1 VKTTLSW
8 LKTHL
13 DTEATTGAIVERLV
27 MLGHDVDGVDDP
39 AKALAGFRV
48 ARVVSAEQHPNADR
62 LRVCIVDAG
71 PEVDG
76 GAEIQV
82 VCGAPNARAGM
93 KGVFGAAGVTV
104 PRNGMHLTEST
115 IRGVASRGMLMSA
128 YELALSDDHE
138 GIIELPAD
146 APVGARYVDY
156 AGLGDPVIDIKVTP
170 NRADCLGVRG
180 LARDLAAA
188 GLGTLKPLDETPIAG
203 KFTSPIG
210 IRLTDPK
217 ACPLFLGRHIRGLRN
232 GQSPDWLKRR
242 LESIGLRPISV
253 LVDITNFLTF
263 DLNRPLHVFDAGKVK
278 GELVVRFAKPGEMLL
293 ALNGREYALDPEVT
307 AIADDNG
314 VASLG
319 GVMGGAPT
327 GCTETTTEVFI
338 EAALFDP
345 VRTAATGRRLEIIS
359 DARYR
364 FERGLD
370 PEFTAPGLEI
380 ATRLVLELCGGE
392 ASEVVVAGA
401 VPQWRRE
408 YVLHAG
414 RIAGLG
420 GLAVAA
426 EESSTIL
433 EALGFRVRRYP
444 EAAAPLIA
452 LSTPV
457 DGPDDLSVT
466 PPPWRGD
473 VVGEADL
480 VEEVLRVKGYDEI
493 APVPLPRETVVS
505 RPAIEPRRRRTEL
518 VRRAL
523 ASRGLTEAVTYSF
536 IAVAAAARFGGGQAA
551 LRLVNPISADL
562 DQMRPSVLP
571 NLLDAARR
579 NADRGF
585 PDTALYE
592 VGPLY
597 RDDTP
602 DGQVNVASGL
612 RAGRMGPR
620 DWRAKP
626 GDGDLYAAKEDAL
639 AALAAAG
646 APVDNI
652 QVSGEP
658 PAWFHPGRSGVL
670 RLGPTVLGHF
680 GELHPEAI
688 DAFGAK
694 GPIAA
699 FEVFIEAVPLP
710 RAARAKPPLKLS
722 VFQPVERDFA
732 FIVDRD
738 VPAETLLRAARGVD
752 RKLVTDIRLFDVY
765 EGKGLPEGKK
775 SLAIAATLQP
785 QDATLTDAE
794 IEAFSKRLVAAVEKA
809 TGGTLRG

>member
-1 VKTTLSW
+1 VKTSLSW

-13 DTEATTGAIVERLV
+13 DTEGTIDEIVARLV

-39 AKALAGFRV
+39 AKALADFKV
-48 ARVVSAEQHPNADR
+48 ARIVSAVQHPNADR
-62 LRVCIVDAG
+62 LRVCVVDAG
-71 PEVDG
+71 DG
-76 GAEIQV
+76 QVQV
-82 VCGAPNARAGM
+82 VCGAPNARTGM
-93 KGVFGAAGVTV
+93 KGVFGRAGVTV
-104 PRNGMHLTEST
+104 PRTAKKLEEST

-128 YELALSDDHE
+128 YELATSDDHE
-138 GIIELPAD
+138 GIIDLPDD
-146 APVGARYVDY
+146 APVGTRYIDY

-188 GLGTLKPLDETPIAG
+188 GIGTLKPLDEVPVPGT
-203 KFTSPIG
+203 FRSPIG
-210 IRLTDPK
+210 ITLTDLK
-217 ACPLFLGRHIRGLRN
+217 ACPLFLGRHIRGLKN
-232 GQSPDWLKRR
+232 GPSPDWLKRR
-242 LESIGLRPISV
+242 LESIGLRPISA

-278 GELVVRFAKPGEMLL
+278 GNLVVRFAKPGEKLL
-293 ALNGREYALDPEVT
+293 ALNGREYALDPDVT

-314 VASLG
+314 VESLG
-319 GVMGGAPT
+319 GVMGGEPS
-327 GCTETTTEVFI
+327 GCTEETTEVFI

-401 VPQWRRE
+401 VPEWRRSYTLRDTRVAE
-408 YVLHAG
+408 
-414 RIAGLG
+414 LG
-420 GLAVAA
+420 GLAVAPS
-426 EESSTIL
+426 ESTSTL
-433 EALGFRVRRYP
+433 EGLGF
-444 EAAAPLIA
+444 
-452 LSTPV
+452 
-457 DGPDDLSVT
+457 SVT
-466 PPPWRGD
+466 PRSDDALDVLPPPWRGD
-473 VVGEADL
+473 IVGEADL
-480 VEEVLRVKGYDEI
+480 VEEVLRVKGFDEI
-493 APVPLPRETVVS
+493 APVPLPRETVIS
-505 RPAIEPRRRRTEL
+505 RAAIEPRRRRLDL
-518 VRRAL
+518 VRRTL
-523 ASRGLTEAVTYSF
+523 AARGLTEAVTFSF
-536 IAVAAAARFGGGQAA
+536 LSAASAERFGGGQPA

-585 PDTALYE
+585 ADTALYE
-592 VGPLY
+592 VGPIY

-602 DGQVNVASGL
+602 EGQANAAGGL
-612 RAGRMGPR
+612 RAGRLGPR
-620 DWRAKP
+620 DWRIKP
-626 GDGDLYAAKEDAL
+626 SEADLFAVKEDAL
-639 AALAAAG
+639 AALATAG
-646 APVDNI
+646 APIDNL

-658 PAWFHPGRSGVL
+658 PVWFHPGRAGVV

-680 GELHPEAI
+680 GELHPDIVEAFDI
-688 DAFGAK
+688 RGAA
-694 GPIAA
+694 AA
-699 FEVFIEAVPLP
+699 FEVFLDAVALP
-710 RAARAKPPLKLS
+710 RAAGRARPPLRLS

-738 VPAETLLRAARGVD
+738 VSAETLLRAARGID
-752 RKLVTDIRLFDVY
+752 RKLVTDIRLFDLY
-765 EGKGLPEGKK
+765 EGKGLPDGKK
-775 SLAIAATLQP
+775 SLAIAVTLQP

-794 IEAFSKRLVAAVEKA
+794 IEAFSKRLVATIEKA

>member
-1 VKTTLSW
+1 MKTSLSW

-13 DTEATTGAIVERLV
+13 DTEATIDEIVARLV

-39 AKALAGFRV
+39 AKALADFKV
-48 ARVVSAEQHPNADR
+48 ARIVSAVQHPNADR
-62 LRVCIVDAG
+62 LRVCVVDAG
-71 PEVDG
+71 DG
-76 GAEIQV
+76 QVQV
-82 VCGAPNARAGM
+82 VCGAPNARTGM
-93 KGVFGAAGVTV
+93 KGVFGRAGVTV
-104 PRNGMHLTEST
+104 PRTAKKLEEST

-128 YELALSDDHE
+128 YELATSDDHE
-138 GIIELPAD
+138 GIIDLPDD
-146 APVGARYVDY
+146 APVGTRYIDY

-188 GLGTLKPLDETPIAG
+188 GIGTLKPLDEVPVPGT
-203 KFTSPIG
+203 FRSPIG
-210 IRLTDPK
+210 ITLTDLK
-217 ACPLFLGRHIRGLRN
+217 ACPLFLGRHIRGLKN
-232 GQSPDWLKRR
+232 GPSPDWLKRR
-242 LESIGLRPISV
+242 LESIGLRPISA

-278 GELVVRFAKPGEMLL
+278 GNLVVRFAKPGEKLL
-293 ALNGREYALDPEVT
+293 ALNGREYALDPDVT

-314 VASLG
+314 VESLG
-319 GVMGGAPT
+319 GVMGGEPS
-327 GCTETTTEVFI
+327 GCTEETTEVFI

-401 VPQWRRE
+401 VPEWRRSYTLRDTRVAE
-408 YVLHAG
+408 
-414 RIAGLG
+414 LG
-420 GLAVAA
+420 GLAVAPS
-426 EESSTIL
+426 ESTSTL
-433 EALGFRVRRYP
+433 EGLGF
-444 EAAAPLIA
+444 
-452 LSTPV
+452 
-457 DGPDDLSVT
+457 SVT
-466 PPPWRGD
+466 PRSDDALDVLPPPWRGD
-473 VVGEADL
+473 IVGEADL
-480 VEEVLRVKGYDEI
+480 VEEVLRVKGFDEI
-493 APVPLPRETVVS
+493 APVPLPRETVIS
-505 RPAIEPRRRRTEL
+505 RAAIEPRRRRLDL
-518 VRRAL
+518 VRRTL
-523 ASRGLTEAVTYSF
+523 AARGLTEAVTFSF
-536 IAVAAAARFGGGQAA
+536 LSAASAERFGGGQPA

-585 PDTALYE
+585 ADTALYE
-592 VGPLY
+592 VGPIY

-602 DGQVNVASGL
+602 EGQANAAGGL
-612 RAGRMGPR
+612 RAGRLGPR
-620 DWRAKP
+620 DWRIKP
-626 GDGDLYAAKEDAL
+626 SEADLFAVKEDAL
-639 AALAAAG
+639 AALATAG
-646 APVDNI
+646 APIDNL

-658 PAWFHPGRSGVL
+658 PVWFHPGRAGVV

-680 GELHPEAI
+680 GELHPDIVEAFDI
-688 DAFGAK
+688 RGAA
-694 GPIAA
+694 AA
-699 FEVFIEAVPLP
+699 FEVFLDAVALP
-710 RAARAKPPLKLS
+710 RAAGRARPPLRLS

-738 VPAETLLRAARGVD
+738 VSAETLLRAARGID
-752 RKLVTDIRLFDVY
+752 RKLVTDIRLFDLY
-765 EGKGLPEGKK
+765 EGKGLPDGKK
-775 SLAIAATLQP
+775 SLAIAVTLQP

-794 IEAFSKRLVAAVEKA
+794 IEAFSKRLVATIEKA

>member
-1 VKTTLSW
+1 MKTTLSW

-13 DTEATTGAIVERLV
+13 DTEAGIDEIVARLV
-27 MLGHDVDGVDDP
+27 MLGHDVDGVEDP
-39 AKALAGFRV
+39 AKGLSAFKV

-62 LRVCIVDAG
+62 LRVCVVDAG
-71 PEVDG
+71 KGDV
-76 GAEIQV
+76 QV

-93 KGVFGAAGVTV
+93 RGVFGPAGITV
-104 PRNGMHLTEST
+104 PRNGKKLEESA

-138 GIIELPAD
+138 GIIDLPAD
-146 APVGARYVDY
+146 APVGARYIDY

-188 GLGTLKPLDETPIAG
+188 GVGTLKPLDETPVPG
-203 KFTSPIG
+203 KFISPIG
-210 IRLTDPK
+210 IKLTELK

-232 GQSPDWLKRR
+232 GPSPDWLKKR
-242 LESIGLRPISV
+242 LESIGLRPISA

-278 GELVVRFAKPGEMLL
+278 GDLVVRFARTGEKLL

-314 VASLG
+314 VQSLG
-319 GVMGGAPT
+319 GVMGGEPT
-327 GCTETTTEVFI
+327 SCTEETTEVFI

-345 VRTAATGRRLEIIS
+345 MRTAATGRRLEIIS

-364 FERGLD
+364 FERGID
-370 PEFTAPGLEI
+370 PEFTATGLEI

-392 ASEVVVAGA
+392 PSEIVVAGVA
-401 VPQWRRE
+401 PEWRRH
-408 YVLHAG
+408 YVL
-414 RIAGLG
+414 RPDRVAGLG
-420 GLAVAA
+420 GLDVSAR
-426 EESSTIL
+426 SLTKIL
-433 EALGFRVRRYP
+433 EALGFEVKP
-444 EAAAPLIA
+444 QG
-452 LSTPV
+452 
-457 DGPDDLSVT
+457 DGLLVT

-480 VEEVLRVKGYDEI
+480 VEEVLRVKGFDEI
-493 APVPLPRETVVS
+493 APVPLPRETVIS

-518 VRRAL
+518 VRRTL
-523 ASRGLTEAVTYSF
+523 AARGLTEAVTYSF
-536 IAVAAAARFGGGQAA
+536 IAARAAERFGGGQPA

-585 PDTALYE
+585 ADIALFE
-592 VGPLY
+592 VGPIY

-602 DGQVNVASGL
+602 EGQTIVAGGL
-612 RAGRMGPR
+612 RAGRLGPR

-626 GDGDLYAAKEDAL
+626 GDADLFAAKEDAL

-646 APVDNI
+646 APIDNI

-658 PAWFHPGRSGVL
+658 PTWFHPGRSGVM

-680 GELHPEAI
+680 GELHPEI
-688 DAFGAK
+688 LDAFGAK
-694 GPIAA
+694 GPAAA
-699 FEVFIEAVPLP
+699 FEAFIDAVALP
-710 RAARAKPPLKLS
+710 RASRARPALRPS

-765 EGKGLPEGKK
+765 EGKGLPDGKK
-775 SLAIAATLQP
+775 SLAIAVTLQP

-794 IEAFSKRLVAAVEKA
+794 IEAFSRRLVAAVEKA